1 MKYKNDCDIW
11 RTPPPGYFLDPKYN
25 TQRTLPEIIS
35 DSLKIMDNK
44 DVGSV
49 VIKTDGIE
57 ISIKRK
63 KL

>member
-11 RTPPPGYFLDPKYN
+11 RTPPPSYFLDPKHN
-25 TQRTLPEIIS
+25 TQRTLSEIIS